1 MVHLGTRFSRSSRNS
16 IVDDMRTEHIEAA
29 AYSQPLHLQRRY
41 FDMGYRRG
49 DFFVTEKV
57 ADRALAL
64 PFHAHLTEAQ
74 VAFIVGTIKDAS
86 INIGAGTAI
95 Y

>member
-1 MVHLGTRFSRSSRNS
+1 
-16 IVDDMRTEHIEAA
+16 
-29 AYSQPLHLQRRY
+29 
-41 FDMGYRRG
+41 MGYRRG

-64 PFHAHLTEAQ
+64 PFHAHLTEEQ